1 MNLVLPEPVAF
12 HRPLPQRVIVARYR
26 DSHVPAGGWTK
37 SLPVERRTLRR
48 DFMRMKRHLMIDG
61 QRELSAFLRK
71 FIRERVELVAD
82 RLESLRKASPLHAT
96 KAETSFSLGA
106 NEGTWREV
114 IAEIL
119 GPDANVELVQQYT
132 PIVQSTASRAYDR
145 TATFLGEQSDNA
157 GRNAVFRRSQTM
169 ARQVT
174 RINETTRDR
183 LVSKLEQAM
192 ADGLTLP
199 ETAAMLRDSGISEI
213 EAGRIPTIVRT
224 EIGRACDEGTKEA
237 MKESSTIKTVMVVG
251 CTSVEPH
258 IPTFDGR
265 PTCNITGVPVERI
278 DELEFHPNHTGCLI
292 PETFTD
298 GASARGE

>member
-1 MNLVLPEPVAF
+1 MNLILPEPVEF
-12 HRPLPQRVIVARYR
+12 KRPLPQRVIVARFR
-26 DSHVPAGGWTK
+26 ESHVPAGGWAK
-37 SLPVERRTLRR
+37 AAQIERRTLRR
-48 DFMRMKRHLMIDG
+48 DLMRMKRHLMIDG

-71 FIRERVELVAD
+71 FIRERIEEVAD
-82 RLESLRKASPLHAT
+82 RIEAMHKGLPRHAG

-106 NEGTWREV
+106 NESTWRDV
-114 IAEIL
+114 VAEIL

-132 PIVQSTASRAYDR
+132 PIVQSTASRSYDR

-265 PTCNITGVPVERI
+265 PTCNITGVPVERV
-278 DELEFHPNHTGCLI
+278 DELEFHPNHTGTI
-292 PETFTD
+292 VPETFT
-298 GASARGE
+298 EP

>member
-12 HRPLPQRVIVARYR
+12 KRPLPQRVIVARFR
-26 DSHVPAGGWTK
+26 ESHVPAGGWAK
-37 SLPVERRTLRR
+37 AAQIERRTLRR
-48 DFMRMKRHLMIDG
+48 DLMRMKRHLMIDG

-71 FIRERVELVAD
+71 FIRERVEAVAD
-82 RLESLRKASPLHAT
+82 RLESIRKASPLHAT
-96 KAETSFSLGA
+96 KAETSFSIGA

-145 TATFLGEQSDNA
+145 TATFLGDQTDNA

-174 RINETTRDR
+174 RINETTRAR

-199 ETAAMLRDSGISEI
+199 ETASMLRDSLPEI

-237 MKESSTIKTVMVVG
+237 LKDSSTVKTVMVVG
-251 CTSVEPH
+251 CTSIEPH

-265 PTCNITGVPVERI
+265 PTCNITGVPVERV
-278 DELEFHPNHTGCLI
+278 DELEFHPNHTGTI
-292 PETFTD
+292 VPETFTE
-298 GASARGE
+298 A